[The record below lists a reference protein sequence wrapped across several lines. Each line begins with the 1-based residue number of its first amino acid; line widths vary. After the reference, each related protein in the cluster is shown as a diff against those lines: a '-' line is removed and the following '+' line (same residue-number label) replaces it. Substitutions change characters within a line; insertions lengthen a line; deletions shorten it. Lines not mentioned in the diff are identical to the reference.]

1 MSQIFRPKID
11 KILFVATKADH
22 LHHTSHDRLEGILR
36 TVTGRAI
43 ARAEGVG
50 AQIDVI
56 AMAAVRA
63 TREAMVKHEGEQLM
77 AIVGAPIAGE
87 RIGGEIFDGK
97 AEGAIF
103 PGDLPEDPREAFSG
117 DALALD
123 EEEAA
128 FRFLKFRP
136 PVAKLAK
143 DGQAL
148 PLPHI
153 RLDRAMEF
161 LLGDRLV

>member
-1 MSQIFRPKID
+1 
-11 KILFVATKADH
+11 
-22 LHHTSHDRLEGILR
+22 
-36 TVTGRAI
+36 
-43 ARAEGVG
+43 
-50 AQIDVI
+50 
-56 AMAAVRA
+56 
-63 TREAMVKHEGEQLM
+63 M

-143 DGQAL
+143 DGLAL